1 MSEIDRIAIA
11 GLEKQYGIPR
21 SVLYDRMNALG
32 IKRTK
37 IGSRAYI
44 DGEALQLL
52 NNLDAHMKAGQPMAL
67 FLESVEKPS
76 EQTKIAVAG
85 QATGQTEILIKA
97 LAQLNEVVAHLMNQQ
112 PGEELYA
119 WQKLEEVS
127 EHNWHIPTSQLLSL
141 LGRTTIPSLDDHHR
155 FSRMGF
161 TFHRMGKVGRQ
172 YEWRVSKMQ
181 P

>member
-11 GLEKQYGIPR
+11 GLEKQYSIPR

-44 DGEALQLL
+44 DGSSLQML
-52 NNLDAHMKAGQPMAL
+52 NDLDAHMKAGQPMAL
-67 FLESVEKPS
+67 FLESIDKPS
-76 EQTKIAVAG
+76 EQTEIIVAG
-85 QATGQTEILIKA
+85 QSTGQTEILIKA
-97 LAQLNEVVAHLMNQQ
+97 IAYLMNQQ
-112 PGEELYA
+112 PSDGFYA

-127 EHNWHIPTSQLLSL
+127 KHNWHIPTSQLLL
-141 LGRTTIPSLDDHHR
+141 LLSRATIPPLDDHQR

-161 TFHRMGKVGRQ
+161 RFHRMGKVGRE
-172 YEWRVSKMQ
+172 YEWRVTKVQ